1 MFIVVKEEDAISISS
16 VVLETSIKWGL
27 MIQPKWEIPWQ
38 SSGYTSNAGG
48 LGLIPDG
55 ELRFHKLCGVTK
67 KENFTP
73 NVCLGHAW

>member
-1 MFIVVKEEDAISISS
+1 MRPYNSTQMGNSLAVQW
-16 VVLETSIKWGL
+16 LGL
-27 MIQPKWEIPWQ
+27 
-38 SSGYTSNAGG
+38 YASNAGG

-73 NVCLGHAW
+73 NICLGHAW